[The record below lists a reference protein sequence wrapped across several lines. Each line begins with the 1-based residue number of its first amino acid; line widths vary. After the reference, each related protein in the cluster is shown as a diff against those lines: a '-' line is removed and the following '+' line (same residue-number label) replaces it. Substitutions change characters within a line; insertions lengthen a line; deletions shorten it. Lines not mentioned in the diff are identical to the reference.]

1 MSASAPPA
9 IRTRPPAPLAAAS
22 FVSSFDRLVVT
33 PLLVLIAAELDVP
46 LATAVAVA
54 SGYYL
59 AYGVSQPLWGLLS
72 DRFGRVRVMRLALL
86 GAGLAGLASAA
97 MPALPALIAARVA
110 AGACFG
116 AVIPTSL
123 TYVGDTV
130 EVSVRQRAL
139 SDLMGLMALGTALA
153 TGLGGVLGD
162 LAGWRAAFGVP
173 AVCALACAVALRA
186 LPEPPRAGIGGLGRH
201 VGAVLRRPWALLVF
215 ALAFVE
221 GAALLGMLTFLATVL
236 QHQGVGT
243 GPAGLA
249 AAGYGA
255 GVYLFSQVVK
265 RLAGGRPVWW
275 LIVAGGAQMC
285 AGFVIVAVEANLATV
300 ALTALLLGGGWSFM
314 HSSLQTWATSVAPRA
329 RGTAVA
335 FFASCLFMG
344 SAVSSWAA
352 GPLAGSGSYGL
363 LFGLAAAVTA
373 PLTAV
378 AAIGRHRYGARAPEE
393 DAPRPE

>member
-1 MSASAPPA
+1 MSAAAPFLTL
-9 IRTRPPAPLAAAS
+9 TRPPVPLAAAS
-22 FVSSFDRLVVT
+22 FVSSFDRLAVT
-33 PLLVLIAAELDVP
+33 PLLVLIAGELRVP

-59 AYGVSQPLWGLLS
+59 AYGVSQPFWGLLS

-97 MPALPALIAARVA
+97 MPVLPALIVSRVA

-130 EVSVRQRAL
+130 AVSVRQHAL
-139 SDLMGLMALGTALA
+139 SHLMGLMALGTALA
-153 TGLGGVLGD
+153 TGFGGLLGD
-162 LAGWRAAFGVP
+162 AAGWRAVFTVT
-173 AVCALACAVALRA
+173 AVCALVCALALRV
-186 LPEPPRAGIGGLGRH
+186 LPEPPRAEIGGLGRH
-201 VGAVLRRPWALLVF
+201 VGTVLRSRWARLVF

-221 GAALLGMLTFLATVL
+221 GAVLLGTLTFLATVL
-236 QHQGVGT
+236 QQQGVSSAL
-243 GPAGLA
+243 AGLA
-249 AAGYGA
+249 AAGYGV

-265 RLAGGRPVWW
+265 RLAGGWPVWR
-275 LIVAGGAQMC
+275 LILTGGTQMGAGYA
-285 AGFVIVAVEANLATV
+285 ILAVEANVVTV

-314 HSSLQTWATSVAPRA
+314 HSSLQTWATSVVPQA
-329 RGTAVA
+329 RGTTVA

-352 GPLAGSGSYGL
+352 GPLAGSGSYTL
-363 LFGLAAAVTA
+363 LFGLAAAVTV

-378 AAIGRHRYGARAPEE
+378 AALGRRRYGSRAPEE
-393 DAPRPE
+393 GERRPE